1 MRLKKSLQIL
11 SVFLLLSLAAC
22 SSPTVPAIE
31 KLSPEPTTY
40 IQDDSFRTLVAG
52 TLTAVAESATPTQE
66 FQPLETATEQFI
78 PTEDPNIIPTE
89 QIFPTRMIVSI
100 SINDDLNCRKG
111 PATYY
116 PIVAILKKGVTVEA
130 FGRDLNNT
138 YFFVQDPVSGSN
150 GCWILGSFG
159 TITGNLEI
167 LPVFTPIPTPRPT
180 YTPTPPPTPFTVS
193 FVGLTQCG
201 TGFAANFSIV
211 NTGKYR
217 LESVRIQNKVAG
229 IDAPFVHLSDY
240 FIQWSKGA
248 EYLRQKELLVGEGGI
263 VSTCQPG
270 GFTSDPTGLK
280 VTSKIAV
287 CTGNSLSGIC
297 YNQELTFIP

>member
-1 MRLKKSLQIL
+1 MLKKSLQIF
-11 SVFLLLSLAAC
+11 SVILLLALAAC
-22 SSPTVPAIE
+22 SSPTEPAIE
-31 KLSPEPTTY
+31 IPSPEPTAFV
-40 IQDDSFRTLVAG
+40 QDDSFRTLVAG
-52 TLTAVAESATPTQE
+52 TLTALAESATPTQE
-66 FQPLETATEQFI
+66 LL
-78 PTEDPNIIPTE
+78 PTDTTPEPTL
-89 QIFPTRMIVSI
+89 QTLPTNKPYVSPTRMVVTIT
-100 SINDDLNCRKG
+100 INDDLNCRKG

-130 FGRDLNNT
+130 FGRDLNNA
-138 YFFVQDPVSGSN
+138 YFFVRDPVSGSS

-167 LPVFTPIPTPRPT
+167 LPVFTPIPTPQPT
-180 YTPTPPPTPFTVS
+180 NTPTPPPTPFTVS

-211 NTGKYR
+211 NTGKYK
-217 LESVRIQNKVAG
+217 LESIRIQNKVAG
-229 IDAPFVHLSDY
+229 IDAPFIHLSDY

-248 EYLRQKELLVGEGGI
+248 EYLRQKELLVSEGGI